1 MGHVWTWIESKGDDF
16 FTESENSSCCQSLL
30 GSPDSGADLD
40 LSHWRKTEET
50 VEEELEESSIQEED
64 SQMESSDPLAWD
76 SASEGDQ
83 EEAGKFKQDVL
94 LRFLSEVTHLMEPL
108 CISNTF
114 LVQDPQAICSAGE
127 QKESGVLAH
136 DRDVQ
141 GSPVSQKEEFKE
153 ECQIQVLNKQRGE
166 KSPQG
171 REEWALQVLEELPL
185 MRWETKKTEELQ
197 DLCEEAGE
205 IQDSEFK
212 VLEKDLEKEDLH
224 VLVESAGEMDDDEE
238 YSLEFMNLTSFHWRT
253 LKKEVPQTLEETDV
267 ENSEEQPEDWKDS
280 DFHLSYS
287 NDDFS
292 PCEISTASSPSTST
306 VSLPLVHMSQDDP
319 VRQRLLFKKTLLSIW
334 KMVAS
339 HRYSG
344 PFLKPVSEKQAPGY
358 KDVVK
363 RPVDLYSIKRSLS
376 KGLIQNMVQ
385 FQRDLMLMFQNAVM
399 YNSSNHHIHC
409 VAVEMQQEVLEQL
422 QMLGEALLCSEEM
435 RAFVRRF

>member
-1 MGHVWTWIESKGDDF
+1 MGHVWTWLESKGDDF
-16 FTESENSSCCQSLL
+16 FAESENSSRCQSLL
-30 GSPDSGADLD
+30 GSPDSGTDLD
-40 LSHWRKTEET
+40 LSRWRKTDET
-50 VEEELEESSIQEED
+50 AEEELEESSSQEED
-64 SQMESSDPLAWD
+64 SQMESSDALAWD
-76 SASEGDQ
+76 SASEGDR
-83 EEAGKFKQDVL
+83 EEAEKFRQDVL

-114 LVQDPQAICSAGE
+114 LAHGPQPICTAGE
-127 QKESGVLAH
+127 QKRGGVLAH
-136 DRDVQ
+136 NRRDAQ
-141 GSPVSQKEEFKE
+141 GSPILRKEEFKD
-153 ECQIQVLNKQRGE
+153 ECQLQVLKEQAGE

-171 REEWALQVLEELPL
+171 REKWALQVLEELPL
-185 MRWETKKTEELQ
+185 MRWETRKTEELQ

-205 IQDSEFK
+205 IQDSELR
-212 VLEKDLEKEDLH
+212 VLEKDSEKKDLH

-238 YSLEFMNLTSFHWRT
+238 YSSELMNLASFHWRT
-253 LKKEVPQTLEETDV
+253 PKTEISQTLEEIDV
-267 ENSEEQPEDWKDS
+267 ENSGEQPKDWKNS

-292 PCEISTASSPSTST
+292 PCEISTASSPTST
-306 VSLPLVHMSQDDP
+306 VSLPLMHMSQDDP

-376 KGLIQNMVQ
+376 KGLIQNMVE

-399 YNSSNHHIHC
+399 YNSSNHHIHRI
-409 VAVEMQQEVLEQL
+409 AMEMQREVLEQL

-435 RAFVRRF
+435 RAFVRC